1 MKAKKIF
8 LFVVAFV
15 LCISFNCYAVHAGKK
30 RQPVKE
36 LTITRYD
43 SHALRL
49 EWKARKRAKCY
60 KIYRCRKKNGSY
72 KLIKTTKKTHYINK
86 GLKKNTK
93 YYYRIKTC
101 YKRKDSEWDS
111 ELCRAV
117 AKKTKEYHRTT
128 VFAGDSIMT
137 GLSIYKS
144 VDRINIGGS
153 KKVVAY
159 KGLGTL
165 TFQTKSVFKG
175 KTGVDKVISYKPYR
189 IYIMLG
195 MNEVHYRRKTDM
207 IKNYEEV
214 IEQLKDAC
222 PSTDI
227 VLLSVSPVS
236 KKTATQK
243 IGFKQIPAFNKMVKG
258 LAEKYH
264 CRYYD
269 FTASFKDKDGYLKGG
284 STDGVHWSVSGY
296 NRFAKLLEKYDKSI
310 DY

>member
-1 MKAKKIF
+1 MKAKKIVIFVMAVF
-8 LFVVAFV
+8 LCLSA
-15 LCISFNCYAVHAGKK
+15 NCHTADAGKK
-30 RQPVKE
+30 RHPVKE

-43 SHALRL
+43 SHSLRL
-49 EWKARKRAKCY
+49 EWKARKRAKYY
-60 KIYRCRKKNGSY
+60 KIYRCKEKKGNY
-72 KLIKTTKKTHYINK
+72 ELIKTTKKTHYINK

-101 YKRKDSEWDS
+101 YKKKNSEWDS
-111 ELCRAV
+111 ELCKAV

-137 GLSIYKS
+137 GLSIYRS

-165 TFQTKSVFKG
+165 TFQNKSVFGG
-175 KTGVDKVISYKPYR
+175 KTGVGKVISYKPYR
-189 IYIMLG
+189 IYVMLG

-207 IKNYEEV
+207 IKNYEE
-214 IEQLKDAC
+214 IIKKFKKAC
-222 PSTDI
+222 PEADI
-227 VLLSVSPVS
+227 VMLPISPVS
-236 KKTATQK
+236 RRIAAQK

-258 LAEKYH
+258 LADKYH

-284 STDGVHWSVSGY
+284 SPDGVHWNASGY
-296 NRFAKLLEKYDKSI
+296 NKFAELLEKYDKSI